1 MGQGL
6 EGNAPQWAPL
16 NVEEG
21 QAPTLTTPTV
31 WRRRQREKEEQ
42 ERRSSRR
49 EGAASTYDISSA
61 ILRCPSSI
69 HSPAGETP
77 TLVDK
82 LSRYGRHQTR
92 SFMTETQP

>member
-49 EGAASTYDISSA
+49 EGAAGEKGQRVHTTSVQRSCVVQVRFIPRQVKPQPWSTSSPDMVV
-61 ILRCPSSI
+61 IKPGPS
-69 HSPAGETP
+69 
-77 TLVDK
+77 
-82 LSRYGRHQTR
+82 
-92 SFMTETQP
+92 